1 MQYLLTQEEYQEL
14 QAAAVAR
21 SDEVTQTI
29 QTLCTLAANHIP
41 VDSIGG
47 KPWGCI
53 LTHKSGV
60 CDQCPVETM
69 CPYRY
74 KKWSK

>member
-21 SDEVTQTI
+21 SDEATQTI
-29 QTLCTLAANHIP
+29 QTLCTLAANQIP
-41 VDSIGG
+41 VSVIDG

-53 LTHKSGV
+53 ITKKSGL
-60 CDQCPVETM
+60 CDGCPVETM
-69 CPYRY
+69 CPYKY
-74 KKWSK
+74 KRWSK

>member
-21 SDEVTQTI
+21 SDEATQMI
-29 QTLCTLAANHIP
+29 QTLCTLAANHVSVAEI
-41 VDSIGG
+41 G

-60 CDQCPVETM
+60 CDQCPVEAM